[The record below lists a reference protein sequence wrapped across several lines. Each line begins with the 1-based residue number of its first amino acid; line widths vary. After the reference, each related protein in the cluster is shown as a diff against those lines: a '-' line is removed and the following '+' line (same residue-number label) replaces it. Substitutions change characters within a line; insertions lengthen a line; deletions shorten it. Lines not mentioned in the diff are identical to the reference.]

1 MRLPDKY
8 VEKMK
13 RILGDEYPLYEAS
26 LEEPLN
32 HCLRINTLKISVEE
46 FLQISPFELTP
57 VPWTENAF
65 YYDASIDSP
74 SKHPFYFAGL
84 YYLQEASA
92 TLPAAVIPIENG
104 DRVLDICAAPGGKT
118 TELAARLKG
127 SGILVSNDISA
138 SRLKALQKN
147 VEAFGAS
154 NVVITCETPDKLAD
168 HFGEYFDKI
177 LIDAPCSGEGM
188 FRKSNSMISA
198 WELNGNEKFE
208 VIQRSILDQVVKMLK
223 PGGMIL
229 YSTCTFDPGED
240 EEQILYLLSLDN
252 SLELVPIKMY
262 DGFEPGHAEWV
273 SDGINDII
281 ASSGGKLEKAFSEY
295 NLEYTAHLFPHRVNG
310 EGHYVS
316 LVMKNSGVA
325 GSADNDDIV
334 DNNLVN
340 NVINKNHGGYASAYK
355 IKKSKLPEEVT
366 EFFSHI
372 SAGCETIDKDRI
384 EISSDKVFLI
394 PKDAPDTK
402 GLRTMRNGVYLG
414 EIKKKRFEPSQSL
427 PMLLKASDFDNVLR
441 LKPDSI
447 AVYKYLRGETLE
459 LEDVRDDIYF
469 DDISMADKSI
479 DLFISELIGKPG
491 WIMICVMDYPLG
503 FAKNIRGTLKN
514 KYLPGWRM
522 TS

>member
-13 RILGDEYPLYEAS
+13 RLLGDEYASYEAS
-26 LEEPLN
+26 LNEPLN
-32 HCLRINTLKISVEE
+32 HCLRVNTLKISVED
-46 FLQISPFELTP
+46 FLKISPFKLSP
-57 VPWTENAF
+57 VPWAENAF
-65 YYDASIDSP
+65 YYDASVDYP

-92 TLPAAVIPIENG
+92 TLPAATIPIEEG
-104 DRVLDICAAPGGKT
+104 DKVLDICAAPGGKT

-127 SGILVSNDISA
+127 TGILVSNDISA

-147 VEAFGAS
+147 VEAFGAP
-154 NVVITCETPDKLAD
+154 NVVITCETPDKLAN
-168 HFGEYFDKI
+168 HFGPYFDKI

-188 FRKSNSMISA
+188 FRKSTSMISA

-208 VIQRSILDQVVKMLK
+208 VIQRSILDQVVKMLR

-240 EEQILYLLSLDN
+240 EEQILYLFSLDN
-252 SLELVPIKMY
+252 SLELVPIKMHE
-262 DGFEPGHAEWV
+262 GFEPGHSDWV
-273 SDGINDII
+273 SDEINDII
-281 ASSGGKLEKAFSEY
+281 ASAGGKLEKPINEY

-316 LVMKNSGVA
+316 LIKKD
-325 GSADNDDIV
+325 DNASSDD
-334 DNNLVN
+334 NTG
-340 NVINKNHGGYASAYK
+340 KGGFVSTLK
-355 IKKSKLPEEVT
+355 IKKSKLPEEVE
-366 EFFSHI
+366 EFFGHI
-372 SAGCETIDKDRI
+372 SAQCPAFDKDRV
-384 EISSDKVFLI
+384 EINSDKVFLI
-394 PKDAPDTK
+394 PKDAPVTK
-402 GLRTMRNGVYLG
+402 GLRTMRTGVYLG

-427 PMLLKASDFDNVLR
+427 PMLLTAKDFDNVIR
-441 LKPDSI
+441 LKPEST

-459 LEDVRDDIYF
+459 IEDIRNDIYF
-469 DDISMADKSI
+469 DDMSI
-479 DLFISELIGKPG
+479 NDASVDSFISELISKPG
-491 WIMICVMDYPLG
+491 WIMICVLDYPLG